1 MTAEKSNDH
10 DLAPTVFVL
19 FGATGDLA
27 KRMVLPAFYR
37 LSLEGLLPRQWLLI
51 GNGRGDV
58 AHEDFRK
65 HVHDVLTEFGP
76 KPEPAQWKPFAER
89 LWFAGGGFTTDS
101 PGSLLDDLAKGR
113 TSAGRGSAARTL
125 PRDPAGGVRGDDQ
138 GARPARAGQG
148 RPGGL
153 REAVRHVASRRS
165 GRWTRWSTRSWTS
178 SRSTGST
185 TSWARR
191 RPRTCT
197 RCASRTACSPR
208 CGTASTWS
216 RCRSTCRRSSA
227 SPTGRCSTMLPAR
240 SWTCWSRTCTRWR
253 PRSQW
258 NRRPRLDAMDLQA
271 AREKVISCFRPL
283 DPSEVVLGQF
293 TGLPR
298 RARGG
303 GEVEHGYLRGG
314 PAVDRQPPL
323 ARRAVL
329 PAHRQAAGA
338 DQAAGQPDPA
348 RARRARWPG
357 SCPAR
362 PTCCRSPWP
371 ATARSTC
378 R

>member
-1 MTAEKSNDH
+1 MTAKKSNDR
-10 DLAPTVFVL
+10 DLAPTIFVL

-37 LSLEGLLPRQWLLI
+37 LNLEGLLPRQWLLV

-113 TSAGRGSAARTL
+113 TSRWAGIRSSCTTSRSRRWRSRRRPRRSASTGWSRTPGWSTRSRSAR
-125 PRDPAGGVRGDDQ
+125 RR
-138 GARPARAGQG
+138 
-148 RPGGL
+148 
-153 REAVRHVASRRS
+153 RRS

-197 RCASRTACSPR
+197 AALRERPVRRHVGPR
-208 CGTASTWS
+208 ARGVGADRRAGEARHHRPVGVLRRYRRGPGHAGHAPVPGGRRGRDGTAGQ
-216 RCRSTCRRSSA
+216 
-227 SPTGRCSTMLPAR
+227 PGRAGPAGRPGEGDLLLPPAR
-240 SWTCWSRTCTRWR
+240 PGRGGAR
-253 PRSQW
+253 PVHR
-258 NRRPRLDAMDLQA
+258 
-271 AREKVISCFRPL
+271 V
-283 DPSEVVLGQF
+283 
-293 TGLPR
+293 PR

-303 GEVEHGYLRGG
+303 GQVEHGHLRGG

-329 PAHRQAAGA
+329 PAHRQAAGG